1 MRKLWF
7 AALIAAAVAVVTVAV
22 PVIATE
28 NKATTAAKVAE
39 SAGSAGTQESEL
51 AASRALPS
59 QRPGKA
65 PGTPSAKTTT
75 TQPVKPGTTTTPP
88 AKKLTTPKTPVKP
101 VEPKVPTPPAVESDE
116 AGPAVAG
123 PCSGVVIEPGQDAP
137 AIVSSKPAGTT
148 FCFAAGVH
156 RIGDTIRPKANQVLA
171 SAQRAVL
178 TGSVPL
184 TGWVRS
190 GSAWVVRGAL
200 PAAYGKSGE
209 CEDNKANICHLRE
222 QLFLDGTHLTRV
234 ASVSAVK
241 AGTFYAD
248 YAANA
253 VYLGSS
259 PAGREVEMSRTA
271 TAIESGASGVV
282 VRGLTIEHFASA
294 PQAGALVSGPGW
306 TVTANDVR
314 WNHAVGVMLV
324 KANSTK
330 VDKNLIHHNGQLGLG
345 QYSSAAAAI
354 TRNVISANNT
364 DGFWIADWESG
375 GIKSTRSSG
384 TVSGNVIKAN
394 KGVGMWADVAD
405 DGRTITGNQIVG
417 NAADGI
423 RYEISR
429 NGVIEGNTVT
439 GNGFGTGR
447 GSGTSLWDGGGI
459 NVNTSSGVT
468 IKGNRVSG
476 NVNGVTIQ
484 SRTRG
489 SGPWGTYLL
498 RDVRVNG
505 NTIEMTGGTQST
517 GMVQNSGAEVP
528 SGEVV
533 FSGNKYVLD
542 DLGTQRFARFGTK
555 LTAAGWRGAG
565 LDTIGS
571 FLAN

>member
-1 MRKLWF
+1 M
-7 AALIAAAVAVVTVAV
+7 AALLAAGVAVVAVAV
-22 PVIATE
+22 PVIANE
-28 NKATTAAKVAE
+28 HKATTTARF
-39 SAGSAGTQESEL
+39 QESEQ
-51 AASRALPS
+51 AAGRVVPSHRAGATPTTPAGRPTGRPTAAPTSAPS
-59 QRPGKA
+59 
-65 PGTPSAKTTT
+65 S
-75 TQPVKPGTTTTPP
+75 KPGSHRTGKPGSTPTTAKPTKP
-88 AKKLTTPKTPVKP
+88 A
-101 VEPKVPTPPAVESDE
+101 EPKVPKPPVVSSEK
-116 AGPAVAG
+116 AGPAAAG
-123 PCSGVVIEPGQDAP
+123 PCVGVVINPGQDAQS
-137 AIVSSKPAGTT
+137 IVSSKPAGTT

-156 RIGDTIRPKANQVLA
+156 RISSTIRPKANQVLA

-184 TGWVRS
+184 RGWVRS

-209 CEDNKANICHLRE
+209 CEDNKANICYLRE
-222 QLFLDGTHLTRV
+222 QLFLDGAHLTRV
-234 ASVSAVK
+234 ASVSAVR

-253 VYLGSS
+253 IYLGSS
-259 PAGREVEMSRTA
+259 PSGHDVEMSKTA
-271 TAIESGASGVV
+271 TAIESNARGVV

-294 PQAGALVSGPGW
+294 PQAGALVSGPAW
-306 TVTANDVR
+306 KVTANDIS

-324 KANSTK
+324 DADNTV
-330 VDKNLIHHNGQLGLG
+330 VDRNLIHHNGQLGLG
-345 QYSSAAAAI
+345 QYSSAAANV
-354 TRNVISANNT
+354 TRNVVSSNNT

-394 KGVGMWADVAD
+394 KGIGMWADVAD
-405 DGRTITGNQIVG
+405 DGRSIVGNQIAG

-423 RYEISR
+423 RFEISR
-429 NGVIEGNTVT
+429 NGTIEGNTVT

-459 NVNTSSGVT
+459 NVNTSTGVT
-468 IKGNRVSG
+468 IKGNRVAG

-498 RDVRVNG
+498 RDVQVSG
-505 NTIEMTGGTQST
+505 NTIEMTGGTQAT

-542 DLGTQRFARFGTK
+542 SLGTQRFARFGTK
-555 LTAAGWRGAG
+555 LTAAGWRQAG
-565 LDTIGS
+565 LDKVGS

>member
-7 AALIAAAVAVVTVAV
+7 GALIAAAVAVVTIAV
-22 PVIATE
+22 PVIAQE
-28 NKATTAAKVAE
+28 NKATTAAKA
-39 SAGSAGTQESEL
+39 QESEQ

-59 QRPGKA
+59 HRPGK
-65 PGTPSAKTTT
+65 PTGTPSAKPSPKTTAT
-75 TQPVKPGTTTTPP
+75 TAPSKKPGATTHPKKPATTP
-88 AKKLTTPKTPVKP
+88 TKP
-101 VEPKVPTPPAVESDE
+101 VEPKVPTPPAVDSGE

-123 PCSGVVIEPGQDAP
+123 PCTGVVIKPGQDAQS
-137 AIVSSKPAGTT
+137 IVNSKPAGTT
-148 FCFAAGVH
+148 FCFAAGLH
-156 RIGDTIRPKANQVLA
+156 RISGTIRPKANQVLA

-184 TGWVRS
+184 TEWARS
-190 GSAWVVRGAL
+190 GSVWVVRGAL
-200 PAAYGKSGE
+200 PSAYGKSGE
-209 CEDNKANICHLRE
+209 CEDNKANICYLRE

-234 ASVSAVK
+234 ASLAAVK

-253 VYLGSS
+253 IYLGSN
-259 PAGREVEMSRTA
+259 PAGHQVEMSKTA
-271 TAIESGASGVV
+271 TAIESGASGVA

-306 TVTANDVR
+306 KVTANDVR

-345 QYSSAAAAI
+345 QYSSAAAAV

-394 KGVGMWADVAD
+394 KGIGMWADVAD
-405 DGRTITGNQIVG
+405 DGRVISGNQIVG

-423 RYEISR
+423 RFEISR
-429 NGVIEGNTVT
+429 NGTIEGNTVT

-459 NVNTSSGVT
+459 NVNTSTGVT
-468 IKGNRVSG
+468 VKGNRVSG

-489 SGPWGTYLL
+489 TGPWGTYLL
-498 RDVRVNG
+498 RDVQVSG
-505 NTIEMTGGTQST
+505 NTIEMTGGTQAT

-528 SGEVV
+528 AGEVV
-533 FSGNKYVLD
+533 FSGNKYLLD
-542 DLGTQRFARFGTK
+542 DLGTQRFARFGAK
-555 LTAAGWRGAG
+555 LTAAGWRQAG
-565 LDTIGS
+565 LDQVGS
-571 FLAN
+571 FLTD

>member
-7 AALIAAAVAVVTVAV
+7 TALIAAALAVVTVAM
-22 PVIATE
+22 PVIANE
-28 NKATTAAKVAE
+28 NKATTAAKSQTAE
-39 SAGSAGTQESEL
+39 Q
-51 AASRALPS
+51 AASRVLPS
-59 QRPGKA
+59 HRPG
-65 PGTPSAKTTT
+65 KTTT
-75 TQPVKPGTTTTPP
+75 TPGKSQPKSTAAPSKKPGTTTHPTKKPTTKTTATP
-88 AKKLTTPKTPVKP
+88 TKP
-101 VEPKVPTPPAVESDE
+101 VEPKLPAKPTVSSDE

-123 PCSGVVIEPGQDAP
+123 PCTGVVIEPGQDAQS
-137 AIVSSKPAGTT
+137 IVNSKPAGTT
-148 FCFAAGVH
+148 FCFAAGLH
-156 RIGDTIRPKANQVLA
+156 RITSTIRPKANQVLA
-171 SAQRAVL
+171 SSKRAVL

-184 TGWVRS
+184 TGWTKS
-190 GSAWVVRGAL
+190 GSSWVARGAL

-209 CEDNKANICHLRE
+209 CENNTANICYLRE
-222 QLFLDGTHLTRV
+222 QLFFDDVHLTRV
-234 ASVSAVK
+234 ASASAVK

-248 YAANA
+248 YAADA
-253 VYLGSS
+253 IYLGSN
-259 PAGREVEMSRTA
+259 PVGHAVEMSKTA
-271 TAIESGASGVV
+271 TAIESSATGVE

-294 PQAGALVSGPGW
+294 PQAGALVSGPAW
-306 TVTANDVR
+306 KVFANDVS

-324 KANSTK
+324 KANNAK

-345 QYSSAAAAI
+345 QYSSAAAAV
-354 TRNVISANNT
+354 TGNVISSNNT

-405 DGRTITGNQIVG
+405 DGRVISGNQIVD

-429 NGVIEGNTVT
+429 NGTISGNTVT

-459 NVNTSSGVT
+459 NINTSSGIV

-498 RDVRVNG
+498 RDVQVTG

-517 GMVQNSGAEVP
+517 GMVQNAGAAVP
-528 SGEVV
+528 AGEVV

-542 DLGTQRFARFGTK
+542 DLATQRFARFGTK
-555 LTAAGWRGAG
+555 LTAAGWQSAG
-565 LDTIGS
+565 LDAIGT

>member
-7 AALIAAAVAVVTVAV
+7 GALIAAAVAIVTIAV
-22 PVIATE
+22 PVIAQE
-28 NKATTAAKVAE
+28 NKATRAAKVQDPE
-39 SAGSAGTQESEL
+39 Q
-51 AASRALPS
+51 AAARALPS
-59 QRPGKA
+59 HRPGRTTPATTAA
-65 PGTPSAKTTT
+65 PPKTST
-75 TQPVKPGTTTTPP
+75 KPGSPITTAVPKKPVTAPSKKPTTTP
-88 AKKLTTPKTPVKP
+88 TTTA
-101 VEPKVPTPPAVESDE
+101 EPKLPKPPVVDSDE

-123 PCSGVVIEPGQDAP
+123 PCSGVVIKPGQDAQS
-137 AIVSSKPAGTT
+137 IVGSKPAGTT
-148 FCFAAGVH
+148 FCFAAGLH
-156 RIGDTIRPKANQVLA
+156 RIGKTIRPKANQVLA

-178 TGSVPL
+178 SGSVPL
-184 TGWVRS
+184 TGWTKS
-190 GSAWVVRGAL
+190 GSAWIVRGAL
-200 PAAYGKSGE
+200 PSAYGKSGE

-222 QLFLDGTHLTRV
+222 QLFLDGTHLKRV
-234 ASVSAVK
+234 GSLAAVK

-253 VYLGSS
+253 IYLGSD
-259 PAGREVEMSRTA
+259 PAGHEVEMSKTA
-271 TAIESGASGVV
+271 TAIESNANGVV

-306 TVTANDVR
+306 KVTANDVR

-324 KANSTK
+324 DADNAKI
-330 VDKNLIHHNGQLGLG
+330 DKNLIHHNGQLGLG
-345 QYSSAAAAI
+345 QYSSAAAAV

-384 TVSGNVIKAN
+384 TVSGNVIKGN
-394 KGVGMWADVAD
+394 LGVGMWADVAD
-405 DGRTITGNQIVG
+405 DGRVISGNQIIG

-429 NGVIEGNTVT
+429 NGTIEGNTIT

-468 IKGNRVSG
+468 IKGNRVAG

-498 RDVRVNG
+498 RDVQVSG
-505 NTIEMTGGTQST
+505 NTIEMTGGTAAT

-528 SGEVV
+528 AGEVV
-533 FSGNKYVLD
+533 FTGNKYVLD
-542 DLGTQRFARFGTK
+542 DLGTQRFARFGAK
-555 LTAAGWRGAG
+555 LTASGWRQAG

>member
-1 MRKLWF
+1 
-7 AALIAAAVAVVTVAV
+7 
-22 PVIATE
+22 
-28 NKATTAAKVAE
+28 
-39 SAGSAGTQESEL
+39 
-51 AASRALPS
+51 
-59 QRPGKA
+59 
-65 PGTPSAKTTT
+65 
-75 TQPVKPGTTTTPP
+75 
-88 AKKLTTPKTPVKP
+88 
-101 VEPKVPTPPAVESDE
+101 VPTVPTVESDE

-123 PCSGVVIEPGQDAP
+123 PCTGVVIKPGQDAQS
-137 AIVSSKPAGTT
+137 IVNSKPAGTT
-148 FCFAAGVH
+148 FCFAAGLH
-156 RIGDTIRPKANQVLA
+156 RITDTIRPKANQVLA

-178 TGSVPL
+178 TGSIPL
-184 TGWVRS
+184 TGWTQS

-209 CEDNKANICHLRE
+209 CEDNTANICYLRE
-222 QLFLDGTHLTRV
+222 QVFLDDAHLTRV
-234 ASVSAVK
+234 ASASAVK

-248 YAANA
+248 YAANTI
-253 VYLGSS
+253 YLGNN
-259 PAGREVEMSRTA
+259 PTGHDVEMSKTA
-271 TAIESGASGVV
+271 TAIESGANGVV

-306 TVTANDVR
+306 KVTANDVR

-324 KANSTK
+324 RANSTK

-345 QYSSAAAAI
+345 QYSSAAAAV
-354 TRNVISANNT
+354 TRNVISSNNT

-384 TVSGNVIKAN
+384 TVSGNVVKDN
-394 KGVGMWADVAD
+394 KGIGMWADVAD
-405 DGRTITGNQIVG
+405 DGRVISANQIVG

-423 RYEISR
+423 RFEISR
-429 NGVIEGNTVT
+429 NGTIENNTVS

-459 NVNTSSGVT
+459 NINTSSGVT
-468 IKGNRVSG
+468 VKGNKVSG

-489 SGPWGTYLL
+489 TGPWGTYLL
-498 RDVRVNG
+498 RDISITG
-505 NTIEMTGGTQST
+505 NTIEMTGGTQAT

-528 SGEVV
+528 AGEVV

-542 DLGTQRFARFGTK
+542 ALGAQRFARFGTK
-555 LTAAGWRGAG
+555 LTAAGWRDAG
-565 LDTIGS
+565 LDTVGS

>member
-1 MRKLWF
+1 LWF
-7 AALIAAAVAVVTVAV
+7 VALIAAALAVVTIAV
-22 PVIATE
+22 PVIANE
-28 NKATTAAKVAE
+28 NKATTTAARF
-39 SAGSAGTQESEL
+39 QESER
-51 AASRALPS
+51 AASRVLPS
-59 QRPGKA
+59 QRPGKSATTA
-65 PGTPSAKTTT
+65 P
-75 TQPVKPGTTTTPP
+75 KPGATRPKSTATSKPSTTPRTTAHPTRKPTAPTTTPAEP
-88 AKKLTTPKTPVKP
+88 ELPKPPVI
-101 VEPKVPTPPAVESDE
+101 VSDK

-123 PCSGVVIEPGQDAP
+123 SCSGVVIEPGQNAQS
-137 AIVSSKPAGTT
+137 IVSSKPAGTT

-156 RIGDTIRPKANQVLA
+156 RISSTIRPKANQVLA

-209 CEDNKANICHLRE
+209 CEDNKANICYLRE

-234 ASVSAVK
+234 ASISKVG
-241 AGTFYAD
+241 AGSFYAD
-248 YAANA
+248 YAADA
-253 VYLGSS
+253 IYLGSNPS
-259 PAGREVEMSRTA
+259 GHKVEMSKTA
-271 TAIESGASGVV
+271 TAIESNAAGVV
-282 VRGLTIEHFASA
+282 VRGLTVEHFASA
-294 PQAGALVSGPGW
+294 PQAGAVVAGPSW
-306 TVTANDVR
+306 KVTANDVS

-324 KANSTK
+324 DADKTI
-330 VDKNLIHHNGQLGLG
+330 VDKNLIHNNGQLGLG
-345 QYSSAAAAI
+345 QYSSAAASV
-354 TRNVISANNT
+354 TRNVISSNNT
-364 DGFWIADWESG
+364 DGFWVADWESG

-394 KGVGMWADVAD
+394 RGIGMWADVAD
-405 DGRTITGNQIVG
+405 DGRSIVGNQIVG

-429 NGVIEGNTVT
+429 NGTIENNTIT

-459 NVNTSSGVT
+459 NVNTSTGVT
-468 IKGNRVSG
+468 IKGNRVAG

-498 RDVRVNG
+498 RDVQVSG
-505 NTIEMTGGTQST
+505 NTIEMTGGTQAT

-528 SGEVV
+528 TGEVV

-542 DLGTQRFARFGTK
+542 SLGTQRFARFGTK
-555 LTAAGWRGAG
+555 LTAAGWRQAG
-565 LDTIGS
+565 LDKIGS

>member
-7 AALIAAAVAVVTVAV
+7 GALIAAAVAVVTVAV
-22 PVIATE
+22 PVIAKE
-28 NKATTAAKVAE
+28 NKATTTAKV
-39 SAGSAGTQESEL
+39 QESEQ

-59 QRPGKA
+59 HRPGRSTA
-65 PGTPSAKTTT
+65 TPPAKTSPKPTATT
-75 TQPVKPGTTTTPP
+75 TVAPKKPGTTTHPKKP
-88 AKKLTTPKTPVKP
+88 ATTPTKP
-101 VEPKVPTPPAVESDE
+101 VEPKLPKPPVVDSDE

-123 PCSGVVIEPGQDAP
+123 PCTGVVITPGQDAQ

-148 FCFAAGVH
+148 FCFAAGLH

-184 TGWVRS
+184 TGWARS
-190 GSAWVVRGAL
+190 GSVWVVRGAL
-200 PAAYGKSGE
+200 PPAYGKSGE
-209 CEDNKANICHLRE
+209 CENNTADICYLRE
-222 QLFLDGTHLTRV
+222 QLFLDDTHLTRV
-234 ASVSAVK
+234 ASLAAVK

-248 YAANA
+248 YAADA
-253 VYLGSS
+253 IYLGSN
-259 PAGREVEMSRTA
+259 PVGHEVEMSKTA
-271 TAIESGASGVV
+271 TAIESGASGVA

-306 TVTANDVR
+306 KVTANDVR

-345 QYSSAAAAI
+345 QYSSAAAAV
-354 TRNVISANNT
+354 TRNVISSNNT

-394 KGVGMWADVAD
+394 KGIGMWADVAD
-405 DGRTITGNQIVG
+405 DGRVISGNQIVG

-423 RYEISR
+423 RFEISR
-429 NGVIEGNTVT
+429 NGTIEGNTVT

-468 IKGNRVSG
+468 VKGNRVSG

-489 SGPWGTYLL
+489 TGPWGTYLL
-498 RDVRVNG
+498 RDVEVTG
-505 NTIEMTGGTQST
+505 NTIEMTGGTQAT

-528 SGEVV
+528 AGEVV
-533 FSGNKYVLD
+533 FSGNKYLLD
-542 DLGTQRFARFGTK
+542 DLATQRFSRFGAK
-555 LTAAGWRGAG
+555 LTAAGWRQAG
-565 LDTIGS
+565 LDKIGS
-571 FLAN
+571 FLAD

>member
-7 AALIAAAVAVVTVAV
+7 AALIAAAAAVVTVAV
-22 PVIATE
+22 PVIAGE
-28 NKATTAAKVAE
+28 NKATTAAKSQDAE
-39 SAGSAGTQESEL
+39 Q

-59 QRPGKA
+59 HRPGKTTA
-65 PGTPSAKTTT
+65 TPGKPQPKATATTGPTRNPATTT
-75 TQPVKPGTTTTPP
+75 HPTKKPTATTP
-88 AKKLTTPKTPVKP
+88 AKP
-101 VEPKVPTPPAVESDE
+101 VEPKLPKPPGVDSDE

-123 PCSGVVIEPGQDAP
+123 PCVGTVIKPGQNAQS
-137 AIVSSKPAGTT
+137 IVNSKPAGTT
-148 FCFAAGVH
+148 FCFAAGLH
-156 RIGDTIRPKANQVLA
+156 RISATIRPKANQVLA

-178 TGSVPL
+178 TGSIPL
-184 TGWVRS
+184 TGWARS
-190 GSAWVVRGAL
+190 GSVWVVRGAL
-200 PAAYGKSGE
+200 PSAYGKSGE
-209 CEDNKANICHLRE
+209 CEDNKANICYLRE
-222 QLFLDGTHLTRV
+222 QLFLDDTHLTRV
-234 ASVSAVK
+234 ASVAAVQ
-241 AGTFYAD
+241 AGRFYAD

-253 VYLGSS
+253 IYLGSN
-259 PAGREVEMSRTA
+259 PTGHEVEMSKTA

-294 PQAGALVSGPGW
+294 PQAGALGSGPSW
-306 TVTANDVR
+306 KVTANDIR

-345 QYSSAAAAI
+345 QYSSAAAAV
-354 TRNVISANNT
+354 TRNVISSNNT

-384 TVSGNVIKAN
+384 TVSGNVIKSN
-394 KGVGMWADVAD
+394 KGIGMWADVAD
-405 DGRTITGNQIVG
+405 DGRVITGNQIVG

-429 NGVIEGNTVT
+429 NGTIEGNTVT

-459 NVNTSSGVT
+459 NVNTSTGVT

-498 RDVRVNG
+498 RDVQVSG
-505 NTIEMTGGTQST
+505 NTIEMTGGTQAT
-517 GMVQNSGAEVP
+517 GMVQNAGAAVP
-528 SGEVV
+528 AGEVV

-555 LTAAGWRGAG
+555 LTAAGWQDAG
-565 LDTIGS
+565 LDTVGS

>member
-1 MRKLWF
+1 LRKLWSV
-7 AALIAAAVAVVTVAV
+7 ALVAGALTVVAVAV
-22 PVIATE
+22 PVIANE
-28 NKATTAAKVAE
+28 HKATTTAKF
-39 SAGSAGTQESEL
+39 QESEQ
-51 AASRALPS
+51 AASRVLPS
-59 QRPGKA
+59 HRPGKA
-65 PGTPSAKTTT
+65 PTTPAPRATKPSATATATPSTKPRPTRKPTT
-75 TQPVKPGTTTTPP
+75 TTTTP
-88 AKKLTTPKTPVKP
+88 TKP
-101 VEPKVPTPPAVESDE
+101 VEPKLPKPPVVSSGE

-123 PCSGVVIEPGQDAP
+123 PCSGTVIKPSQDA
-137 AIVSSKPAGTT
+137 ASIVNSKPAGTT
-148 FCFAAGVH
+148 FCFAAGLH
-156 RIGDTIRPKANQVLA
+156 RISSTIRPKAGQVLA

-184 TGWVRS
+184 SGWARA
-190 GSAWVVRGAL
+190 GSAWVTRGAL

-209 CEDNKANICHLRE
+209 CEDNKANICYLRE

-234 ASVSAVK
+234 ASASAVR

-248 YAANA
+248 YAADA
-253 VYLGSS
+253 IYLGSN
-259 PAGREVEMSRTA
+259 PTGRDVEMSKTA
-271 TAIESGASGVV
+271 TAIESNAAGVV

-306 TVTANDVR
+306 KVTANDVS

-324 KANSTK
+324 DADKTI

-345 QYSSAAAAI
+345 QYSSAAATV
-354 TRNVISANNT
+354 TRNVISSNNT

-384 TVSGNVIKAN
+384 TVSGNVIKSN
-394 KGVGMWADVAD
+394 KGIGMWADVAD
-405 DGRTITGNQIVG
+405 DGRVISDNQIVN

-429 NGVIEGNTVT
+429 NGTIEGNTVT

-459 NVNTSSGVT
+459 NVNTSTGVT

-498 RDVRVNG
+498 RDVQVSG
-505 NTIEMTGGTQST
+505 NVIEMTAGTEST

-528 SGEVV
+528 AGEVV

-542 DLGTQRFARFGTK
+542 SLGTERFARFGTK
-555 LTAAGWRGAG
+555 LTAAGWRQAG
-565 LDTIGS
+565 LDKVGS

>member
-1 MRKLWF
+1 LWF
-7 AALIAAAVAVVTVAV
+7 AALGAGALAVVAVAV
-22 PVIATE
+22 PVIANE
-28 NKATTAAKVAE
+28 NKATTTARF
-39 SAGSAGTQESEL
+39 QESEQ
-51 AASRALPS
+51 AAGRVLPS
-59 QRPGKA
+59 HRPGKA
-65 PGTPSAKTTT
+65 VTTPA
-75 TQPVKPGTTTTPP
+75 KPGTTRPRTTPTAAP
-88 AKKLTTPKTPVKP
+88 SRTAPPTMARPTGKPTTPTKP
-101 VEPKVPTPPAVESDE
+101 VEPKLPKPPAVNSDE

-123 PCSGVVIEPGQDAP
+123 SCSGVVIKPGQDAQS
-137 AIVSSKPAGTT
+137 IVNSKPAGTT

-156 RIGDTIRPKANQVLA
+156 RISSTIRPKANQVLA

-184 TGWVRS
+184 SSWVRS
-190 GSAWVVRGAL
+190 GSAWVARGAL
-200 PAAYGKSGE
+200 PSAYGKSGE
-209 CEDNKANICHLRE
+209 CEDNKANICYLRE

-234 ASVSAVK
+234 ASVSAVR

-253 VYLGSS
+253 IYLGSS
-259 PAGREVEMSRTA
+259 PAGHDVEMSKTA
-271 TAIESGASGVV
+271 TAIESNAPGVV

-306 TVTANDVR
+306 KVTANDIS

-324 KANSTK
+324 DADKTI

-345 QYSSAAAAI
+345 QYSSAAASV
-354 TRNVISANNT
+354 TRNVISSNNT

-375 GIKSTRSSG
+375 GVKSTRSSG

-394 KGVGMWADVAD
+394 KGIGMWADVAD
-405 DGRTITGNQIVG
+405 DGRVISDNQIVD

-429 NGVIEGNTVT
+429 NGTIEGNTVT

-459 NVNTSSGVT
+459 NVNTSTGVT

-498 RDVRVNG
+498 RGVKVSG
-505 NTIEMTGGTQST
+505 NVIEMTGGTQAT

-528 SGEVV
+528 AGEVV

-542 DLGTQRFARFGTK
+542 SLGTQRFSRFGTK
-555 LTAAGWRGAG
+555 LTAAGWRSAG
-565 LDTIGS
+565 LDAVGT

>member
-1 MRKLWF
+1 LWF
-7 AALIAAAVAVVTVAV
+7 AALIAAAFAVVTVAL

-28 NKATTAAKVAE
+28 NNATSAAKSRVVSDPAGVLPTHRKPNPTPHAPATTTV
-39 SAGSAGTQESEL
+39 
-51 AASRALPS
+51 P
-59 QRPGKA
+59 
-65 PGTPSAKTTT
+65 PGTRTTT
-75 TQPVKPGTTTTPP
+75 GTKPGSHQSTPKPSSTPTTTTP
-88 AKKLTTPKTPVKP
+88 ATTPSA
-101 VEPKVPTPPAVESDE
+101 PAVETVDSTE

-123 PCSGVVIEPGQDAP
+123 PCSGVVIEPGQNAQSIIN
-137 AIVSSKPAGTT
+137 AKPAGTT

-156 RIGDTIRPKANQVLA
+156 RISQTLRPKANQVLA

-178 TGSVPL
+178 TGSIPL
-184 TGWVRS
+184 TGWTAS
-190 GSAWVVRGAL
+190 GSTWAVRGAL
-200 PAAYGKSGE
+200 PAAYGLSGQ
-209 CEDNKANICHLRE
+209 CEDNVANICSLRE

-234 ASVSAVK
+234 SSLAKVAPGS
-241 AGTFYAD
+241 FYAD

-253 VYLGSS
+253 IYLGSN
-259 PAGREVEMSRTA
+259 PTGHAVEMSKTA
-271 TAIESGASGVV
+271 TAIESNATGVV

-306 TVTANDVR
+306 TVVANDVR

-324 KANSTK
+324 RANKTT
-330 VDKNLIHHNGQLGLG
+330 VDKNLIRNNGQLGLG
-345 QYSSAAAAI
+345 QYASAAAAV
-354 TRNVISANNT
+354 TRNVITANNT

-384 TVSGNVIKAN
+384 TVSGNTIKAN
-394 KGVGMWADVAD
+394 RGIGMWADVAD
-405 DGRTITGNQIVG
+405 DGRVISSNQIVG

-423 RYEISR
+423 RFEISR
-429 NGVIEGNTVT
+429 NGTIENNIVT

-459 NVNTSSGVT
+459 NINTSSGVT
-468 IKGNRVSG
+468 IRGNKVSG

-489 SGPWGTYLL
+489 TGPWGTYLL
-498 RDVRVNG
+498 RDVSVTG
-505 NTIEMTGGTQST
+505 NTIEMTGGTQAT
-517 GMVQNSGAEVP
+517 GMVQNAGAAVP
-528 SGEVV
+528 AGEVV

-542 DLGTQRFARFGTK
+542 ALGAARFARFGAK

-565 LDTIGS
+565 LDTVGT

>member
-7 AALIAAAVAVVTVAV
+7 VALIAAALAVVTIAM
-22 PVIATE
+22 PVIANE
-28 NKATTAAKVAE
+28 NKATTTAAR
-39 SAGSAGTQESEL
+39 SQESER
-51 AASRALPS
+51 AASRVLPS
-59 QRPGKA
+59 HRPGKSATTA
-65 PGTPSAKTTT
+65 P
-75 TQPVKPGTTTTPP
+75 KPGTTRAPKATAKPSTTPR
-88 AKKLTTPKTPVKP
+88 TTAHPTKTPTAPTSTPAEPELPKP
-101 VEPKVPTPPAVESDE
+101 PVVVSDK

-123 PCSGVVIEPGQDAP
+123 SCSGVVIEPGQNAQS
-137 AIVSSKPAGTT
+137 IVSSKPAGTT
-148 FCFAAGVH
+148 FCFAAGLH
-156 RIGDTIRPKANQVLA
+156 RISGTIRPKANQVLA

-184 TGWVRS
+184 TGWTRS

-209 CEDNKANICHLRE
+209 CEDNQANICYLRE

-234 ASVSAVK
+234 ASVSKVG
-241 AGTFYAD
+241 AGAFYAD

-253 VYLGSS
+253 IYLGSNPS
-259 PAGREVEMSRTA
+259 GHQVEMSKTA
-271 TAIESGASGVV
+271 TAIESNAAGVV
-282 VRGLTIEHFASA
+282 VRGLTVEHFASA
-294 PQAGALVSGPGW
+294 PQAGAVVAGPSW
-306 TVTANDVR
+306 KVTANDVS

-324 KANSTK
+324 DADKTI
-330 VDKNLIHHNGQLGLG
+330 VDKNLIHNNGQLGLG
-345 QYSSAAAAI
+345 QYSSASASV
-354 TRNVISANNT
+354 TDNLISSNNT
-364 DGFWIADWESG
+364 DGFWVADWESG

-394 KGVGMWADVAD
+394 RGIGMWADVAD
-405 DGRTITGNQIVG
+405 DGRSIVGNQIVG

-429 NGVIEGNTVT
+429 NGTIENNTIT

-459 NVNTSSGVT
+459 NVNTSTGVT

-498 RDVRVNG
+498 RDVQVSG
-505 NTIEMTGGTQST
+505 NTIEMTGGTQAT

-528 SGEVV
+528 TGEVV

-542 DLGTQRFARFGTK
+542 SLGTQRFSRFGTK
-555 LTAAGWRGAG
+555 LTAAGWRQAG
-565 LDTIGS
+565 LDKIGS